1 MAITGISSGV
11 RLSFGVLVDP
21 LVEAHGWSRG
31 AISGGFTLQ
40 FLTAIPV
47 VLVVGRIASRVS
59 VRHIVIAG
67 AALFALGMILTA
79 TVDQA
84 WQFQL
89 YFGVL
94 MGGVGTSA
102 FLVVLPVLLTQWF
115 HKKLG
120 LVMGLMWSSLSW
132 GPALFSP
139 AMRWLIDTRGWE
151 YTFILSGA
159 AGGVAMLLSGLL
171 LKDHPRD
178 MGLVPYGG
186 IPLEPQE
193 GNPVTPTANVTL
205 RQVRATGSFWAL
217 IAVHTLGCV
226 QHAIPLAHMVSIAT
240 FAGIPGLAAA
250 GMLTITAG
258 ASLFSRFGMSMIA
271 ESRGARWTLAPTMLI
286 QTLPILLLLGG
297 GNLWWFYSFAF
308 FFGIGYGGEM
318 VGFPIF
324 NRQYYGA
331 RAPLNAI
338 YSYQMAGALVG
349 MSLGGWLGGALFD
362 WTGAYT
368 WAILVSFAAGIPALG
383 AALLLPRHRSPRTV

>member
-1 MAITGISSGV
+1 
-11 RLSFGVLVDP
+11 
-21 LVEAHGWSRG
+21 
-31 AISGGFTLQ
+31 
-40 FLTAIPV
+40 
-47 VLVVGRIASRVS
+47 
-59 VRHIVIAG
+59 
-67 AALFALGMILTA
+67 

-151 YTFILSGA
+151 YTFILVGA

-171 LKDHPRD
+171 LKDHPRE

-186 IPLEPQE
+186 MPPEPRAE
-193 GNPVTPTANVTL
+193 NTGTPVATVTL
-205 RQVRATGSFWAL
+205 RQVMATGSFWSL
-217 IAVHTLGCV
+217 IAIHTFGCV

-250 GMLTITAG
+250 GMLTITAA
-258 ASLFSRFGMSMIA
+258 ASLLSRFGMSMIA
-271 ESRGARWTLAPTMLI
+271 EARGGRWTMVPTMLI

-297 GNLWWFYSFAF
+297 GDLWWFYSFAF

-362 WTGAYT
+362 
-368 WAILVSFAAGIPALG
+368 
-383 AALLLPRHRSPRTV
+383 